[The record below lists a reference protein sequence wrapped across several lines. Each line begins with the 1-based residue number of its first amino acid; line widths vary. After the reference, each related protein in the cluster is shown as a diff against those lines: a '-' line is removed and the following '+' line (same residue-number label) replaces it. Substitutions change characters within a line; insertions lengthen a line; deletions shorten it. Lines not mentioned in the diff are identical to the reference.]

1 MNNNSKLLLFFHTK
15 KMKVNM
21 KVKPPI
27 FIIEKMRFL
36 TKKRNIST
44 ANLGN
49 LSTSNSPNKR
59 LKKEDSKIIKEE
71 KRNESINNSVKI
83 QNNNQSNSKKTKWTQ
98 NEDEL
103 LMDCVNKFGLGKWNE
118 MKNCFIGRTRKQIR
132 QRYIIIIKKK
142 KISED
147 KVQPIS
153 LNTSTLTDDEKTET
167 NNIKELNDAFKW
179 NDELD
184 KIVELK
190 PSTIIELNNILSD
203 IKVKTHGKEIIN
215 IVNG

>member
-1 MNNNSKLLLFFHTK
+1 
-15 KMKVNM
+15 MKVNM

-103 LMDCVNKFGLGKWNE
+103 LIHKLN
-118 MKNCFIGRTRKQIR
+118 
-132 QRYIIIIKKK
+132 III
-142 KISED
+142 
-147 KVQPIS
+147 
-153 LNTSTLTDDEKTET
+153 
-167 NNIKELNDAFKW
+167 
-179 NDELD
+179 
-184 KIVELK
+184 LK
-190 PSTIIELNNILSD
+190 
-203 IKVKTHGKEIIN
+203 
-215 IVNG
+215 